1 MRCRQV
7 LQTKGLS
14 SLPIPHSDENCY
26 RFNWANLLPN
36 CVSIRDKYKTAERL
50 KRDYWLYVVFNCGT
64 MSEVYVIRD
73 AVTLG
78 RQPVTSIEHYQL
90 GLEAILRQDERE

>member
-1 MRCRQV
+1 M
-7 LQTKGLS
+7 
-14 SLPIPHSDENCY
+14 
-26 RFNWANLLPN
+26 
-36 CVSIRDKYKTAERL
+36 
-50 KRDYWLYVVFNCGT
+50 VFNCGM

>member
-1 MRCRQV
+1 M
-7 LQTKGLS
+7 
-14 SLPIPHSDENCY
+14 
-26 RFNWANLLPN
+26 
-36 CVSIRDKYKTAERL
+36 
-50 KRDYWLYVVFNCGT
+50 VFNCGM

-78 RQPVTSIEHYQL
+78 RQPVTSIKHYQL

>member
-1 MRCRQV
+1 VRCRQV

-14 SLPIPHSDENCY
+14 SLPIPHSDENC
-26 RFNWANLLPN
+26 
-36 CVSIRDKYKTAERL
+36 VSIRDKYKTAERL
-50 KRDYWLYVVFNCGT
+50 KRDYWLYMVFNCGT

>member
-1 MRCRQV
+1 M
-7 LQTKGLS
+7 
-14 SLPIPHSDENCY
+14 
-26 RFNWANLLPN
+26 
-36 CVSIRDKYKTAERL
+36 
-50 KRDYWLYVVFNCGT
+50 

-78 RQPVTSIEHYQL
+78 RQAVTSIEHYQL